1 MNKRLKQLL
10 KILKELYSID
20 VINKIALKTKF
31 VKRESKITPEI
42 FLSLCLFSG
51 EDLCRSTLL
60 QLSTRIGSLED
71 ITLSPQA
78 LDQRLNK
85 KAVAFLKSVF
95 QQMLEKQNRILKND
109 SAVLRN
115 IFKSIKIVDS
125 TTIPLPENLKATY
138 RGSGGSSSDSA
149 VKIQLEYEL
158 FTGNFIQCDVSE
170 AVSND
175 ANYLPT
181 LERGIEPNDLHLK
194 DLGYFKVDHF
204 KYIEECGAFYLSK
217 LKSSSVIYEKN
228 DNPEIMS
235 NGKVKKDSLYKRID
249 IKEIVKPLAEGQTI
263 ELLDIY
269 IGKTKFKTRLIV
281 TKLTE
286 ECKRKREEN
295 FFNTAKKKEKKNIVK
310 NTFWASIN
318 IYVTNISVETMDKE
332 QLHDIYSLRW
342 QIELMFKIWK
352 STFKIHDVKKVK
364 LERFQCFLY
373 ARLTALLLTSSIV
386 STGKKITYEENRKE
400 ISEIKSFAIVKEFFS
415 KIRRKIFKG
424 ELVLFNFLNS
434 IIKRILRYG
443 RKTTKKGSK
452 STYSIIENVRIY
464 ESELVNIAI

>member
-1 MNKRLKQLL
+1 MNKGLKKLL

-20 VINKIALKTKF
+20 VINKIALNTKF

-109 SAVLRN
+109 SAILRN
-115 IFKSIKIVDS
+115 LFKLIKIVDS
-125 TTIPLPENLKATY
+125 TTIPLPENLKSTY

-175 ANYLPT
+175 ADYLPT

-295 FFNTAKKKEKKNIVK
+295 FFNTAKKKGKKNIVK

-318 IYVTNISVETMDKE
+318 IYVTNISVEKMDKE

-352 STFKIHDVKKVK
+352 SLFKIHDVKKVK

-415 KIRRKIFKG
+415 RIRRKIFKG
-424 ELVLFNFLNS
+424 ELVLFNFLNR

>member
-1 MNKRLKQLL
+1 MNKGLKKLL

-20 VINKIALKTKF
+20 VINKIALNTKF

-109 SAVLRN
+109 SAILRN
-115 IFKSIKIVDS
+115 LFKLIKIVDS
-125 TTIPLPENLKATY
+125 MTIPLPENLKSTY

-175 ANYLPT
+175 ADYLPT

-194 DLGYFKVDHF
+194 DLGYFN
-204 KYIEECGAFYLSK
+204 AFY
-217 LKSSSVIYEKN
+217 
-228 DNPEIMS
+228 M
-235 NGKVKKDSLYKRID
+235 
-249 IKEIVKPLAEGQTI
+249 
-263 ELLDIY
+263 
-269 IGKTKFKTRLIV
+269 
-281 TKLTE
+281 
-286 ECKRKREEN
+286 
-295 FFNTAKKKEKKNIVK
+295 
-310 NTFWASIN
+310 
-318 IYVTNISVETMDKE
+318 
-332 QLHDIYSLRW
+332 HD
-342 QIELMFKIWK
+342 
-352 STFKIHDVKKVK
+352 
-364 LERFQCFLY
+364 
-373 ARLTALLLTSSIV
+373 
-386 STGKKITYEENRKE
+386 
-400 ISEIKSFAIVKEFFS
+400 
-415 KIRRKIFKG
+415 
-424 ELVLFNFLNS
+424 
-434 IIKRILRYG
+434 
-443 RKTTKKGSK
+443 
-452 STYSIIENVRIY
+452 
-464 ESELVNIAI
+464 